1 METKK
6 DRCKK
11 GRLACIV
18 EGTEKARK
26 TYLHQTRNWSVGIKG
41 LVTRNDPTILVLQTN
56 IQTKSEEWRF
66 KDGDEVERKEG
77 RVYAFF
83 WKQKGL
89 EFGTI

>member
-26 TYLHQTRNWSVGIKG
+26 TYLHQTRN
-41 LVTRNDPTILVLQTN
+41 
-56 IQTKSEEWRF
+56 
-66 KDGDEVERKEG
+66 
-77 RVYAFF
+77 
-83 WKQKGL
+83 
-89 EFGTI
+89 